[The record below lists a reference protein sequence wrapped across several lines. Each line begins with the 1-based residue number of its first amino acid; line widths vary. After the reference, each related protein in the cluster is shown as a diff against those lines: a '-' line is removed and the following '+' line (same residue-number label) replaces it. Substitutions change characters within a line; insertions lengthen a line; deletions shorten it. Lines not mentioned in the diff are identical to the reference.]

1 MGKGRENVV
10 LFPFMAQGHILP
22 FLVLAQQME
31 RKGYAVTFVNTP
43 LNIKKLR
50 ESLPPATVAAIRLV
64 GIPFNSSDY
73 GLPPDSEDTD
83 SLPYS
88 LSLRL
93 LEASIYLKLP
103 FKNLLADLIQEQG
116 GERPVCVISDLF
128 FGWAADVAHEFGI
141 FHAIFSIT
149 GGFGMACYCSMWLN
163 LPHKNTDSHE
173 FQLPDFP
180 EAGTFHITQLTPA
193 VLVAGEEDP
202 FTDFQR
208 RNIHTWSDS
217 DALLFNTVEELDK
230 TGLMYFRRKLG
241 VPVWGIG
248 PLLLPAD
255 NGRAMLSPEQCIE
268 WLDKKEPK
276 SVIYI
281 CFGSQNTISASQMMN
296 LAKALDASG
305 RSFIWVVRPPLGFDI
320 NAEFVAEQWLPEGFL
335 QRIQDE
341 ERGLIVCKWAPQL
354 EILAHKSVAAFISH
368 CGWNSVLE
376 SLRSGVP
383 MISWPMA
390 AEQFYNAKLLVEDV
404 GVCVEVA
411 RGTNFEVRQEDI
423 MEKIELV
430 VGENEKGR
438 EIRRKSQ
445 EMKEMLRD
453 AVRDEEN
460 YRGSSVKAMQ
470 EFFVAALLKEQR
482 QLGQHDQGLISKGT
496 GI

>member
-22 FLVLAQQME
+22 FLALAQQIE
-31 RKGYAVTFVNTP
+31 QKGYAVTFVNTP
-43 LNIKKLR
+43 LNIKKLH
-50 ESLPPATVAAIRLV
+50 ESLPPAAAAAIRLV
-64 GIPFNSSDY
+64 GIPFNSSDH

-93 LEASIYLKLP
+93 LEASIFLKLP
-103 FKNLLADLIQEQG
+103 FKNLLADLTQEQG

-163 LPHKNTDSHE
+163 LPHKNTDSLE

-193 VLVAGEEDP
+193 VLVAAEEDP

-208 RNIHTWSDS
+208 RNIQAWSDS

-248 PLLLPAD
+248 PLLLKD
-255 NGRAMLSPEQCIE
+255 NGRATISPEECIE
-268 WLDKKEPK
+268 WLDKKEPN

-281 CFGSQNTISASQMMN
+281 CFGSQNSISASQMMN

-305 RSFIWVVRPPLGFDI
+305 RSFIWVVRPPLGFNI

-341 ERGLIVCKWAPQL
+341 ERGLIVSKWAPQV

-383 MISWPMA
+383 IISWPMA
-390 AEQFYNAKLLVEDV
+390 AEQFYNAKLLVEEV

-411 RGTNFEVRQEDI
+411 RGTTFEVRQEDI

-438 EIRRKSQ
+438 EIRRKSL
-445 EMKEMLRD
+445 EMKEMFRD

-460 YRGSSVKAMQ
+460 YKGSSVKAMQ
-470 EFFVAALLKEQR
+470 EFFVAALLKKEQTTVGR
-482 QLGQHDQGLISKGT
+482 D
-496 GI
+496 

>member
-93 LEASIYLKLP
+93 LEASIFLKLP

-128 FGWAADVAHEFGI
+128 FGWAADVAHAFGI

-193 VLVAGEEDP
+193 VLVAGEEDQ

-248 PLLLPAD
+248 PLLLPVD

-341 ERGLIVCKWAPQL
+341 ERGLIVCKWAPQPL
-354 EILAHKSVAAFISH
+354 RVEFSAGISQKWGSNDQLADGSRAILQCKVVGGG
-368 CGWNSVLE
+368 CR
-376 SLRSGVP
+376 SLRGGG
-383 MISWPMA
+383 
-390 AEQFYNAKLLVEDV
+390 Q
-404 GVCVEVA
+404 
-411 RGTNFEVRQEDI
+411 GTNFEVRQEDI

-445 EMKEMLRD
+445 EMKEMLGD

-470 EFFVAALLKEQR
+470 EFFVAALTKKEHR

-496 GI
+496 GN